1 MTRIPIGPKHLG
13 LVALAVLVVAALAL
27 PDGRPA
33 TAADRTLRFGHIWP
47 PEGGWGGAAQRF
59 ADLVGQRTGGKI
71 AIKVFPSSQL
81 GNERELEEGLQ
92 IGNVD
97 FTFGGPG
104 VLTNFDPAIGIFDMP
119 FMFRDYAHANRVMDG
134 PIGQQVW
141 DSLRGKAGIRVLG
154 SGAQGFR
161 YILTRTRPVK
171 AIDDLKGLKI
181 RVPEAETFLR
191 TFRLLGA
198 NPVGV
203 PWGETYL
210 AVQNGVVD
218 GLEGVP
224 DVILNQKMFE
234 VGKYI
239 AKTGHI
245 MATLQLLMSEKTYQG
260 LTPDVRKV
268 IDETGLEVWQAQRA
282 AAQAGNEKA
291 EAELATKGL
300 QLAAVDIKPFQ
311 AAVRPFWD
319 EWAKKT
325 GMAGVVDAIQKQ

>member
-1 MTRIPIGPKHLG
+1 MRRVVLSSGLLALFTLG
-13 LVALAVLVVAALAL
+13 LLSVVLAGA
-27 PDGRPA
+27 GRPA
-33 TAADRTLRFGHIWP
+33 AAADRTLRFGHIWP

-59 ADLVGQRTGGKI
+59 AELVSQRTGGKI
-71 AIKVFPSSQL
+71 AVKVFPASQL

-119 FMFRDYAHANRVMDG
+119 FMFRDYPHANRVMDG

-141 DSLRGKAGIRVLG
+141 DSLRTKAGIRVLG

-161 YILTRTRPVK
+161 YVLTRSRPVK
-171 AIDDLKGLKI
+171 SIEDLKGLKI
-181 RVPEAETFLR
+181 RTPEAETFLR

-210 AVQNGVVD
+210 AVKSGVVD

-224 DVILNQKMFE
+224 DVILNHKMFE
-234 VGKYI
+234 VGKYV

-245 MATLQLLMSEKTYQG
+245 MATLQLMVSEKTYQS
-260 LTPDVRKV
+260 LPPDVRKV
-268 IDETGLEVWQAQRA
+268 IDETGLEVWRAQRA
-282 AAQAGNEKA
+282 AAQADNEKA
-291 EAELATKGL
+291 EAELVRKGL
-300 QLAAVDIKPFQ
+300 EFATVDLKPFQ
-311 AAVRPFWD
+311 GAVRPFWD

-325 GMAGVVDAIQKQ
+325 GMTGIIDDIQKQ

>member
-1 MTRIPIGPKHLG
+1 MRRITTGSMILGCLG
-13 LVALAVLVVAALAL
+13 LGVLILAL
-27 PDGRPA
+27 LAPDGGAPA

-59 ADLVGQRTGGKI
+59 ADLLTQRSGGKV
-71 AIKVFPSSQL
+71 AVKVFPSSQL

-92 IGNVD
+92 IGNID

-119 FMFRDYAHANRVMDG
+119 FMFRDYTHANRVMDG
-134 PIGQQVW
+134 TIGREVW
-141 DSLRGKAGIRVLG
+141 DSLRTKAGIRVLG

-161 YILTRTRPVK
+161 YVLTRTRPVK
-171 AIDDLKGLKI
+171 SIEDLKGLKI

-224 DVILNQKMFE
+224 DVILNHKMFE
-234 VGKYI
+234 VGKYV

-245 MATLQLLMSEKTYQG
+245 MATLQLLVSEKTYQS
-260 LTPDVRKV
+260 LSPELRKV
-268 IDETGLEVWQAQRA
+268 IDETGLEVWRAQRQ
-282 AAQAGNEKA
+282 AAQADNERA
-291 EAELATKGL
+291 EAELVKRGL
-300 QLAAVDIKPFQ
+300 QFAAIDIKPFQ
-311 AAVRPFWD
+311 AAVRPLWD

-325 GMAGVVDAIQKQ
+325 GMAGVIDAIQKQ

>member
-1 MTRIPIGPKHLG
+1 MRTTIRILG
-13 LVALAVLVVAALAL
+13 VLLLALVALDLPAAV
-27 PDGRPA
+27 
-33 TAADRTLRFGHIWP
+33 AADRTLRFGHIWP

-59 ADLVGQRTGGKI
+59 AELVSQRSGGKI
-71 AIKVFPSSQL
+71 EVKVFPSSQL

-141 DSLRGKAGIRVLG
+141 DSLRTKAGIRVLA

-161 YILTRTRPVK
+161 YVLTRTKPVRSME
-171 AIDDLKGLKI
+171 DLKGLKV

-191 TFRLLGA
+191 TFRLIGA
-198 NPVGV
+198 NPVAV

-210 AVQNGVVD
+210 ALKNGVVD
-218 GLEGVP
+218 GMEGVP

-234 VGKYI
+234 AGKYI

-245 MATLQLLMSEKTYQG
+245 MATLQLLVSEKTYQS
-260 LTPDVRKV
+260 LPPEVRKV
-268 IDETGLEVWQAQRA
+268 VDETGLEVWRAQRA
-282 AAQAGNEKA
+282 AAQADNEKA
-291 EAELATKGL
+291 EADLAQKGL
-300 QLAAVDIKPFQ
+300 TFATVDLKPFQ

-325 GMAGVVDAIQKQ
+325 GSAALVEAIQKQ

>member
-1 MTRIPIGPKHLG
+1 MRTVIRALG
-13 LVALAVLVVAALAL
+13 LLLLAL
-27 PDGRPA
+27 LALDLPTA
-33 TAADRTLRFGHIWP
+33 IAADRTLRFGHIWP
-47 PEGGWGGAAQRF
+47 PAGGWGGAAQRF
-59 ADLVGQRTGGKI
+59 ADLVNQRTGGRI
-71 AIKVFPSSQL
+71 EVKVFPSSQL

-119 FMFRDYAHANRVMDG
+119 FMFRDYAHATRVMDG

-141 DSLRGKAGIRVLG
+141 DSLRTKAGIRVLA

-161 YILTRTRPVK
+161 YVLTRTKPVR
-171 AIDDLKGLKI
+171 AMEDLKGLKI

-191 TFRLLGA
+191 TFRLIGA
-198 NPVGV
+198 NPVAV

-210 AVQNGVVD
+210 ALKNGVVD
-218 GLEGVP
+218 GMEGVP

-234 VGKYI
+234 AGKYI

-245 MATLQLLMSEKTYQG
+245 MATLQLLVSEKTYQS
-260 LTPDVRKV
+260 LSPEVRRI
-268 IDETGLEVWQAQRA
+268 IDETGLEVWRAQRA
-282 AAQAGNEKA
+282 AAQADNEKA
-291 EAELATKGL
+291 EADLAEKGL
-300 QLAAVDIKPFQ
+300 TFATMDLKPFQ

-325 GMAGVVDAIQKQ
+325 GSAGLVDAIQKQ

>member
-1 MTRIPIGPKHLG
+1 MLRRIVCALG
-13 LVALAVLVVAALAL
+13 IFVVALFAS
-27 PDGRPA
+27 DGPPA
-33 TAADRTLRFGHIWP
+33 GAADRTLRFGHIWP
-47 PEGGWGGAAQRF
+47 PDGGWGGAAQRF
-59 ADLVGQRTGGKI
+59 ADLMGQRTGGKI
-71 AIKVFPSSQL
+71 EIKVFPSSQL

-134 PIGQQVW
+134 AIGREVW
-141 DSLRGKAGIRVLG
+141 DSLRTKAGIRVLG

-161 YILTRTRPVK
+161 YVLTRTKPVK
-171 AIDDLKGLKI
+171 SIEDLKGLKI

-198 NPVGV
+198 SPVGV

-210 AVQNGVVD
+210 AMQNGVVD

-224 DVILNQKMFE
+224 DVILNHKMFE
-234 VGKYI
+234 VGKYV

-245 MATLQLLMSEKTYQG
+245 MATLQLLVSEKIYQS
-260 LTPDVRKV
+260 LRPDVRKV
-268 IDETGLEVWQAQRA
+268 IDETGLEVWRAQRA
-282 AAQAGNEKA
+282 AAQADNEKA
-291 EAELATKGL
+291 EAELVKKGL
-300 QLAAVDIKPFQ
+300 AFAAVDLKPFQ

>member
-1 MTRIPIGPKHLG
+1 MPTTIRILG
-13 LVALAVLVVAALAL
+13 VLLLALVALDLPTAV
-27 PDGRPA
+27 
-33 TAADRTLRFGHIWP
+33 AADRTLRFGHIWP
-47 PEGGWGGAAQRF
+47 PEGGWGSAAQRF
-59 ADLVGQRTGGKI
+59 ADVVSQRSGGKI
-71 AIKVFPSSQL
+71 EVKVFPSSQL

-134 PIGQQVW
+134 AIGQQVW
-141 DSLRGKAGIRVLG
+141 DSLRTKAGIRVLA

-161 YILTRTRPVK
+161 YVLTRTKPVR
-171 AIDDLKGLKI
+171 ALEDLKGLKI

-191 TFRLLGA
+191 TFRLIGA
-198 NPVGV
+198 SPVAV

-210 AVQNGVVD
+210 ALKNGVVD
-218 GLEGVP
+218 GMEGVP

-234 VGKYI
+234 AGKYV

-245 MATLQLLMSEKTYQG
+245 MATLQLLVSEKTYQS
-260 LTPDVRKV
+260 LPPEVRKIV
-268 IDETGLEVWQAQRA
+268 DEAGLEVWRAQRA
-282 AAQAGNEKA
+282 AAQADNEKA
-291 EAELATKGL
+291 EADLARKGL
-300 QLAAVDIKPFQ
+300 TFATVDLKPFQ

-325 GMAGVVDAIQKQ
+325 GSAALIEAIQKQ

>member
-1 MTRIPIGPKHLG
+1 MRRLF
-13 LVALAVLVVAALAL
+13 AALGIL
-27 PDGRPA
+27 TVVLLLVPDGPA
-33 TAADRTLRFGHIWP
+33 PAADRTLRFGHIWP
-47 PEGGWGGAAQRF
+47 PAGGWGGAAQRF
-59 ADLVGQRTGGKI
+59 AELVNQRTGGKI
-71 AIKVFPSSQL
+71 EIKVFPSSQL

-119 FMFRDYAHANRVMDG
+119 FMFRDYPHANRVMDG

-141 DSLRGKAGIRVLG
+141 DSLRAKAGIRVLG

-161 YILTRTRPVK
+161 YVLTRTKSVK
-171 AIDDLKGLKI
+171 AIEDLKGLKI

-210 AVQNGVVD
+210 AMQNGVVD

-224 DVILNQKMFE
+224 DVILTHKMFE
-234 VGKYI
+234 VGKHV

-245 MATLQLLMSEKTYQG
+245 MATLQLLVSEKTYQS
-260 LTPDVRKV
+260 LPPDVRKV
-268 IDETGLEVWQAQRA
+268 IDETGLEVWRAQRD
-282 AAQAGNEKA
+282 AAQADNERA
-291 EAELATKGL
+291 EADLVTKGL
-300 QLAAVDIKPFQ
+300 AFASVDIKPFQ

-325 GMAGVVDAIQKQ
+325 GMAGVVEAIQKQ